1 MQIKYN
7 WTLWVFF
14 FFICL
19 NLYFDSSRIV
29 QKEPRKE
36 VKGNW
41 DRASEAV
48 AILSQTLLER
58 ESVWLAGKIEISLYI
73 NEWMVEE
80 LVMLKVTFGVTY

>member
-1 MQIKYN
+1 MTRKITCKSN
-7 WTLWVFF
+7 IIELCGFF

-58 ESVWLAGKIEISLYI
+58 ESV
-73 NEWMVEE
+73 
-80 LVMLKVTFGVTY
+80 